1 MLRLS
6 NCLMSESVNC
16 RLDVFR
22 IDWLCVNSCD
32 GSTMNVIQFRFSKI
46 LTGLS
51 NSTNLNWSAVDSLDG
66 LGPGML
72 NAMYWSAVDSLDGL
86 GPGML
91 NAMDWSAVD
100 SLDGLSLAIFDFL
113 EIGRAHV

>member
-1 MLRLS
+1 
-6 NCLMSESVNC
+6 MSESVNC

-51 NSTNLNWSAVDSLDG
+51 NITNLN
-66 LGPGML
+66 
-72 NAMYWSAVDSLDGL
+72 WSAVDSLDGL

-100 SLDGLSLAIFDFL
+100 SLDGLGLAIFDFVDWTAVFFL
-113 EIGRAHV
+113 D